1 MSKPGRKR
9 VPRGDARGGSVADK
23 DDQAVRSQRAEKA
36 DLIARMRRRTE
47 KTD

>member
-23 DDQAVRSQRAEKA
+23 DDQAVRDQRTERAA
-36 DLIARMRRRTE
+36 LIERMRRRTE